1 MKTTTTLL
9 LLLSLIATTNADDN
23 TRQVKRTEAQKF
35 VDVSNPQLL
44 TIQQFKKKQQQ
55 QQQTNNSIGGI
66 GSGFANKLKVA
77 MGELNNSK
85 NAADDTTADEVDVK
99 SGTKRE
105 HGRTNIRPRKKKNA
119 NDTTSKLTMAQQIK
133 QEQTEGKE
141 EALSKLSLNLGQ
153 AIKKNTNG
161 NKRGSRE
168 DV

>member
-1 MKTTTTLL
+1 MKTTTILL
-9 LLLSLIATTNADDN
+9 LLLSLITTTNAVDN

-55 QQQTNNSIGGI
+55 QTNKNNSIGGI
-66 GSGFANKLKVA
+66 GSGFADKLKVA
-77 MGELNNSK
+77 MGELNNSN
-85 NAADDTTADEVDVK
+85 NAADDNVK
-99 SGTKRE
+99 SGTMKNKRE
-105 HGRTNIRPRKKKNA
+105 HGSTNIRPRKKKNA
-119 NDTTSKLTMAQQIK
+119 NDTAAKLTMAQQIK
-133 QEQTEGKE
+133 QEQTEGKD

-153 AIKKNTNG
+153 AIKENTNN

>member
-23 TRQVKRTEAQKF
+23 TREVKRTEAQKF
-35 VDVSNPQLL
+35 AEVSNPQLL

-55 QQQTNNSIGGI
+55 QTNKNNSIGGI

-85 NAADDTTADEVDVK
+85 NAADDNADGTT
-99 SGTKRE
+99 GNKRE
-105 HGRTNIRPRKKKNA
+105 HGSTNIRPRKKKNA
-119 NDTTSKLTMAQQIK
+119 NDTAAKLTMAQQIK
-133 QEQTEGKE
+133 QEQTEGKD

-153 AIKKNTNG
+153 AIKENTNG
-161 NKRGSRE
+161 NKRGSRK